1 MSLTKATIKNID
13 TNETLTCLFNPTEY
27 TIAKQ
32 NQWEAR
38 PVVGRNVPRLEFTSG
53 GARTM
58 TVELM
63 FDVYEQPGA
72 DVRTHID
79 KLWKL
84 VMIESRT
91 RSSRTRRGRPPLCM
105 FQWGGDWQFKAAVT
119 SISVKYTL
127 FRQNGTPVRAVA
139 TLSLQEGDDSSEQ
152 RAQNPTSGSLPG
164 YKKREVKPH
173 DTLAGIAFQEY
184 GTSTE
189 WRRIAE
195 ANQIDD
201 PLAIKPGMILAIPP
215 AG

>member
-1 MSLTKATIKNID
+1 
-13 TNETLTCLFNPTEY
+13 
-27 TIAKQ
+27 
-32 NQWEAR
+32 
-38 PVVGRNVPRLEFTSG
+38 
-53 GARTM
+53 
-58 TVELM
+58 
-63 FDVYEQPGA
+63 
-72 DVRTHID
+72 
-79 KLWKL
+79 
-84 VMIESRT
+84 
-91 RSSRTRRGRPPLCM
+91 M